1 MKLLNY
7 YQNHQLDTEDKVF
20 AYLLSTLRPGITD
33 WEYFVNWDKAFHN
46 TRAIEA
52 TLNIMNYLLGKDD
65 FDKEFRYL
73 AKKYPEILAMIPI
86 LIVRNGSSSTS
97 YQVVTV
103 NGASITEEVFNFS
116 GRNHSDEDI
125 DKAIQFIKSSGL
137 IRIFAKDGV
146 KNLVDYVL
154 GVEAGLGS
162 NGRKNRGGK
171 AMENVCEALLQGMN
185 IEYISQASAS
195 DIKTKFGFDINNTE
209 GRRFDFAIKSNNKL
223 FIIEVNC
230 YSSGGSKLDKTASD
244 YRALQDD
251 LRNQATFIW
260 LTDGQGWLKAKNP
273 LRKTFDH
280 NNYILNIEMV
290 NGGAFA
296 EIIAFEN

>member
-1 MKLLNY
+1 MKLLEY
-7 YQNHQLDTEDKVF
+7 YKRHNLETDDDIFNHLIK
-20 AYLLSTLRPGITD
+20 TLRPGISD
-33 WEYFVNWDKAFHN
+33 WEYFVNWDKAFYN
-46 TRAIEA
+46 TRAVEA
-52 TLNIMNYLLGKDD
+52 TLNVMNYLLGKED
-65 FDKEFRYL
+65 FDSEFRYL
-73 AKKYPEILAMIPI
+73 AQKYPEILTMIPI
-86 LIVRNGSSSTS
+86 LIVRNGNKSSN

-103 NGASITEEVFNFS
+103 NGSAITEEVFNFS
-116 GRNHSDEDI
+116 GKNHSDEDVS
-125 DKAIQFIKSSGL
+125 KAIKFIRGSGL
-137 IRIFAKDGV
+137 IRIFANDGV

-195 DIKTKFGFDINNTE
+195 DIKNKLGFEINDTE
-209 GRRFDFAIKSNNKL
+209 GRRFDFAFKSNNKL

-244 YRALQDD
+244 YRGLQDD
-251 LRNQATFIW
+251 LRDQAIFIW
-260 LTDGQGWLKAKNP
+260 LTDGQGWLKARNP

-280 NNYILNIEMV
+280 NDYIFNIEMV
-290 NGGAFA
+290 NNGAFTEA
-296 EIIAFEN
+296 LAGK